1 MKGIIVGNI
10 SNSYK
15 IESSGKIYT
24 ATARGKFKNQDITP
38 LVGDEVEI
46 EVTDEVK
53 EIAVIEEI
61 LPRKNEIKRPKM
73 ANIDQIVFI
82 ISTKNPKPDLLMLD
96 KQLAYAEMLKI
107 EPIIIINKCDL
118 QDTYEQIRKNY
129 SEVGYKVIVTSAK
142 EKQGIDEV
150 KECLKNKI
158 SVFSGNSGVG
168 KSSIINALFG
178 IDKTQEGEI
187 SHKNKKGKKSWRRS

>member
-96 KQLAYAEMLKI
+96 KQLAFAEFLGIKS
-107 EPIIIINKCDL
+107 L
-118 QDTYEQIRKNY
+118 
-129 SEVGYKVIVTSAK
+129 IVLNNT
-142 EKQGIDEV
+142 
-150 KECLKNKI
+150 
-158 SVFSGNSGVG
+158 
-168 KSSIINALFG
+168 
-178 IDKTQEGEI
+178 
-187 SHKNKKGKKSWRRS
+187 

>member
-1 MKGIIVGNI
+1 MEGIIIGNI
-10 SNSYK
+10 SNTYK
-15 IESSGKIYT
+15 IETIETTYI
-24 ATARGKFKNQDITP
+24 AHARGKFKNQDITP

-96 KQLAYAEMLKI
+96 KQLAFAEFLKI
-107 EPIIIINKCDL
+107 KPIIVLNKADL
-118 QDTYEQIRKNY
+118 DKKKEFKQIKEVYSKIGYTVIETEAKN
-129 SEVGYKVIVTSAK
+129 SKGVQELKKI
-142 EKQGIDEV
+142 
-150 KECLKNKI
+150 LKNNMTRN
-158 SVFSGNSGVG
+158 VRFMN
-168 KSSIINALFG
+168 
-178 IDKTQEGEI
+178 
-187 SHKNKKGKKSWRRS
+187 